1 VIEKSVP
8 IPGPARGKRTKYP
21 FAKMEPG
28 DSVLI
33 EGEDTRGPA
42 YQSAKAMQY
51 NSGGAVRFTA
61 RTTGTGVRI
70 WRVE

>member
-1 VIEKSVP
+1 VIEKNIP

-21 FAKMEPG
+21 FADMEPG

-33 EGEDTRGPA
+33 EGEDTKGPA
-42 YQSAKAMQY
+42 YQSAKAIEY
-51 NSGGAVRFTA
+51 NSRGAIRFTA
-61 RTTGTGVRI
+61 RTVDNGVRI